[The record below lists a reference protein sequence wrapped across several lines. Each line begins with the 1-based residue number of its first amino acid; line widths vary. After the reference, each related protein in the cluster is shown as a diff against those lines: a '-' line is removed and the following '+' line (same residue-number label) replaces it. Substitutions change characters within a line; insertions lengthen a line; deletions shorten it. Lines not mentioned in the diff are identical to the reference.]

1 MSDLLANW
9 NWILTLPYSS
19 NMIHN
24 QDLILSIFS
33 PEYLYMK
40 VTDLWQYLLSR
51 LQYYPL
57 AVEFLPVQLPILC
70 QYISYELSWY
80 RWV

>member
-1 MSDLLANW
+1 MSDLVANW

-33 PEYLYMK
+33 PGYLYMK
-40 VTDLWQYLLSR
+40 VTDL
-51 LQYYPL
+51 
-57 AVEFLPVQLPILC
+57 
-70 QYISYELSWY
+70 
-80 RWV
+80 